1 MFDMKIDNAKYWR
14 DCLEAIVSLVDE
26 GVFNMTNEGISLRAM
41 DPSGISMVSFFIP
54 DKAFSKFDVK
64 KNTTLGINLSN
75 LSKIMSRTRENEALV
90 MKDNE
95 SRLNMEFISDNSRRR
110 YKLPIIDVRSSVDK
124 EPDVKFEVNV
134 EIMSDPLKEIIK
146 DASQIS
152 SYISFKA
159 SKEQLLIS
167 AFGDS
172 GELEE
177 SHEVDGKVIKKLE
190 APENA
195 DVVFNLEYLD
205 SIVKGCP
212 IGNSIKMS
220 FKSEK
225 PLKLSYNIKDA
236 VLTYYL
242 APYVSE

>member
-1 MFDMKIDNAKYWR
+1 MFEIRMDNAKYWR
-14 DCLEAIVSLVDE
+14 DCLDAIVSLVNE
-26 GVFNMTNEGISLRAM
+26 GSFNISKDGISLKAM

-54 DKAFSKFDVK
+54 GKSFSKFNIDK
-64 KNTTLGINLSN
+64 EASIGLNLDN
-75 LSKIMSRTRENEALV
+75 LSKIMSRTRDMEALS
-90 MKDNE
+90 MKD
-95 SRLNMEFISDNSRRR
+95 SDSKLNMEFIGDSRRR
-110 YKLPIIDVRSSVDK
+110 YRLPIIDVRSGVEK
-124 EPDVKFEVNV
+124 EPDVKFETSV
-134 EIMSDPLKEIIK
+134 EMLADPLKEIIK

-152 SYISFKA
+152 SYIGFKA
-159 SKEQLLIS
+159 SKEQFMIS

-177 SHEVDGKVIKKLE
+177 QHESGSKIIKKLD

-195 DVVFNLEYLD
+195 EVTFNLEYLD

-212 IGNSIKMS
+212 VGNSIKMS
-220 FKSEK
+220 LKSEK